1 MPKGESISGILGI
14 LISRGHY
21 SVKISSLAN
30 RKLDAL
36 QARVRLRTGKRVT
49 KQSVL
54 EDLVERALD
63 RDEAPMLLPAP
74 KYPIPSKLRRLLRTY
89 PEDWGVETAE
99 DEIDA
104 ILYGGER

>member
-1 MPKGESISGILGI
+1 MTTTT
-14 LISRGHY
+14 
-21 SVKISSLAN
+21 VKISDRAN

-36 QARVRLRTGKRVT
+36 QARARLRTGKRVT
-49 KQSVL
+49 KQSIL

-63 RDEAPMLLPAP
+63 RDEPPMLLRAP
-74 KYPIPSKLRRLLRTY
+74 RYPIPAKLRRLLRTY
-89 PEDWGVETAE
+89 PKDWGVATAE